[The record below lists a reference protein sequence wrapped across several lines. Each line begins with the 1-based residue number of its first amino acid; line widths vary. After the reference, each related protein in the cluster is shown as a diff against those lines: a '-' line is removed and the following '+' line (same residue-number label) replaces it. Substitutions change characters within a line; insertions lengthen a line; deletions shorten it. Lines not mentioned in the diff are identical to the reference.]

1 MNFLLR
7 VDDFIYIVS
16 VTNVLENASTYHA
29 GALVL
34 LYIFSTVLPRGL
46 LRIGVDKLVQY
57 VL

>member
-16 VTNVLENASTYHA
+16 VTDVLENASTYHA

-34 LYIFSTVLPRGL
+34 LYSVSKRDG
-46 LRIGVDKLVQY
+46 
-57 VL
+57 